1 MVKQFFTVPGDQREK
16 LIAEAET
23 EKAKIS
29 RDDDKISADM
39 YIKTMKKIVEKGEGF
54 VETEVE
60 RLEKLRSGKLS
71 DKKKEQIGE
80 RLNILSTF
88 TVSKIHGKD
97 EL

>member
-1 MVKQFFTVPGDQREK
+1 VKQFFSAPSDKREV
-16 LIAEAET
+16 LISEAEAEK
-23 EKAKIS
+23 EKVT
-29 RDDDKISADM
+29 REVEQNSADM
-39 YIKTMKKIVEKGEGF
+39 YIKTMQKIIEKGDGF

-71 DKKKEQIGE
+71 DKKKEQIGG

-88 TVSKIHGKD
+88 IVSKLHVKD